1 MLTRDGERC
10 DVLYRNK
17 SDESLWLPVR
27 NSDGDISYQSIE
39 VKPGETFYPT
49 PDMHLK
55 ALIKSVLV
63 GRVAKQPTPEKEL

>member
-17 SDESLWLPVR
+17 SGESLWLPVR
-27 NSDGDISYQSIE
+27 NSDGDISHQSVE
-39 VKPGETFYPT
+39 VKPGDTFYPT
-49 PDMHLK
+49 PDMNLK

-63 GRVAKQPTPEKEL
+63 GKVAKQPTPEKEL